1 MADRHL
7 LTDIRL
13 ELLHRRLR
21 PVYRAAQREV
31 RAPGRTERRADL
43 TTIAG
48 RDNLGQAVVMRL
60 LTPRGELAPLGHP
73 EYGSRLHEL
82 VGRENTQLTRN
93 LVKLYVLDAL
103 QFEPRIEREVDVLVQ
118 ADPVTRSRVNVE
130 LRVRPVTA
138 TGTVTIGP
146 FTLELG
152 P

>member
-1 MADRHL
+1 MAERHL

-13 ELLHRRLR
+13 ELLDRRLR
-21 PVYRAAQREV
+21 PVYRAAERET
-31 RAPGRTERRADL
+31 RAPGRPGLRADL
-43 TTIAG
+43 AVVSG
-48 RDNLGQAVVMRL
+48 RANLAQAVIMRL
-60 LTPRGELAPLGHP
+60 LTPRGELAALGHD

-82 VGRENTQLTRN
+82 IGRQNTELTRN

-103 QFEPRIEREVDVLVQ
+103 QFEPRIEDGVEVTVQ

-130 LRVRPVTA
+130 LRVRPVGA
-138 TGTVTIGP
+138 TDTVTIGP